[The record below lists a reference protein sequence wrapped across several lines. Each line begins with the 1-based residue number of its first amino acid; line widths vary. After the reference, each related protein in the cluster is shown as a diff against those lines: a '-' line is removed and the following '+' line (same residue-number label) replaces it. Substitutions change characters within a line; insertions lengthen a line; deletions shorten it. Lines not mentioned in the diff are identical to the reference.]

1 MMWCTCGKELV
12 GRQRRWCSK
21 TCGTRHRVRVHRGAA
36 LRLQIIATGSDLPA
50 EVFGIAC
57 DPLVAACF
65 YDDFD
70 RWNSLAR
77 PKRYARQT

>member
-1 MMWCTCGKELV
+1 
-12 GRQRRWCSK
+12 
-21 TCGTRHRVRVHRGAA
+21 VHRGAA